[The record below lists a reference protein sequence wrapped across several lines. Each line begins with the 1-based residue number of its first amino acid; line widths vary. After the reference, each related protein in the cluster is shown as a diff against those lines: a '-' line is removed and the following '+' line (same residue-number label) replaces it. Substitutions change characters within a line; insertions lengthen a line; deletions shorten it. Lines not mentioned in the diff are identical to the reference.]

1 MITLSINT
9 STRITHLALHDDK
22 QIFSS
27 FCGDLGREQSN
38 LLQEKISALLE
49 SAHLTKEDIKLIAV
63 TNGPGF
69 YTGIRCGLT
78 FALALAYALKV
89 PVVPLS
95 SLDLLQEAVL
105 TKENLLDKRFVIP
118 YIKSKSN
125 ALFAQIFDRQENKLI
140 KAPAC
145 YSLDTLL
152 NFVNQ
157 NANTICVSYDTSL
170 YETLAPF
177 SIALENDI
185 TNCFINL
192 LAKNVFKPQSPLEI
206 KAIYYREPDIG

>member
-140 KAPAC
+140 KAPTC

-152 NFVNQ
+152 NFVRQ
-157 NANTICVSYDTSL
+157 NANAICVSYDTSL

-185 TNCFINL
+185 TGCFINL
-192 LAKNVFKPQSPLEI
+192 LKNHRCKNDSSYQI
-206 KAIYYREPDIG
+206 

>member
-1 MITLSINT
+1 MFTLSINT

-49 SAHLTKEDIKLIAV
+49 SSHLTKEDIKLIAV

-185 TNCFINL
+185 TGCFINL
-192 LAKNVFKPQSPLEI
+192 LKDAKPQSPLEI
-206 KAIYYREPDIG
+206 KAIYYRDPDIG